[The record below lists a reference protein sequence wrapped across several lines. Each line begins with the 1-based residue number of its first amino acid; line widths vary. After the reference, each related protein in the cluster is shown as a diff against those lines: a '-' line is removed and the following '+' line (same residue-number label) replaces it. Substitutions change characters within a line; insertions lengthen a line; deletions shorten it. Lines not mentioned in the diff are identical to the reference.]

1 MIVIVDLGLG
11 NMGSVRNMFKR
22 VGVEARSTLDQ
33 EEIARASKLVLP
45 GVGAFDSGM
54 ARLNQ
59 TGLVDLLTRRVVHER
74 VPVIGICL
82 GMQLL
87 TDGSEEGTLPGLGWV
102 PGFTRRF
109 RLEGT
114 SLKVPHMGWNR
125 ADATRE
131 DSLFKGADADARY
144 YFVHSY
150 HVDCANDADVLA
162 WTEHGVR
169 FASALQRAN
178 VYGTQFHPEKS
189 HRFGMNVLRNFADL
203 A

>member
-1 MIVIVDLGLG
+1 VIVIVDLGLG

-22 VGVEARSTLDQ
+22 VGVETRSTLDPD
-33 EEIARASKLVLP
+33 EIAAASKLVLP

-54 ARLNQ
+54 ARLHE
-59 TGLVDLLTRRVVHER
+59 TGLVDLLTRRALDER
-74 VPVIGICL
+74 VPTIGICL

-87 TDGSEEGTLPGLGWV
+87 TRGSEEGTLPGLGWV

-114 SLKVPHMGWNR
+114 GLRVPHMGWNR
-125 ADATRE
+125 AEPTRE
-131 DSLFKGADADARY
+131 DSLFEGAGADARY

-150 HVDCANDADVLA
+150 HVECEDDGDVLA
-162 WTEHGVR
+162 WTEHGLR
-169 FASALQRAN
+169 FASALQRGN

-189 HRFGMNVLRNFADL
+189 HRFGMNVLRNFADV